1 MALAQQKVKDQLA
14 PDQPFVMLAGRAA
27 LGRGAVGA
35 YNRGMNSLEGQF
47 LVAMPDMEDERFAE
61 SVILIVG
68 HGEDGAMGLVV
79 NHELA
84 NLRFSDILDELDL
97 GDPDAVIRLPEKI
110 RDRAVMRGG
119 PVEKGRGF
127 VLHSADY
134 ISGNTYKVTEEVGL
148 TATLDILKAMAF
160 GPAPRAALFALGCC
174 GWSPGQLED
183 EIRANGWLT
192 VPYNS
197 KLLFDVP
204 VEHRYDKALES
215 LHITRATLSSAAGHA

>member
-1 MALAQQKVKDQLA
+1 MMPGGAILG
-14 PDQPFVMLAGRAA
+14 MGR
-27 LGRGAVGA
+27 REA

-68 HGEDGAMGLVV
+68 HGPEGAMGLVV

-84 NLRFSDILDELDL
+84 NLRFADILDELDL
-97 GDPDAVIRLPEKI
+97 GDPDAVIRLPDSI

-127 VLHSADY
+127 VIHTGDY
-134 ISGNTYKVTEEVGL
+134 HSGNTYRVGEDIGL
-148 TATLDILKAMAF
+148 TATLDVLKAMAF

-174 GWSPGQLED
+174 GWSPGQLET
-183 EIRANGWLT
+183 EIGANGWLT
-192 VPYNS
+192 IPFNRD
-197 KLLFDVP
+197 LLFEVP
-204 VEHRYDKALES
+204 VEKRYDEALAS
-215 LHITRATLSSAAGHA
+215 LNITRATLSTEAGHG